1 MPLFVSFEG
10 GEGAGKSTQ
19 AQLLYDRL
27 WEAGERATLV
37 HEPGSTPLGEHLR
50 SYLKSSQPL
59 TSKAELLL
67 FEAARA
73 ELVNQRIESSLAD
86 GFHVIADRFEA
97 STIAYQGY
105 GRKVDLDIIEYLNL
119 FATGGRTPDVTFLL
133 DLEAAEG
140 LRRVG
145 TPQLALDLGLDG
157 QEPTPRE
164 DIAGERRFEDEASG
178 FHRRVRR
185 GFLAL
190 AKKSPGRWTI
200 IDALESPERIAEK
213 VWGTVAATLDPA
225 AHA

>member
-10 GEGAGKSTQ
+10 GEGTGKSTQ
-19 AQLLYDRL
+19 AQLLHDRL

-37 HEPGSTPLGEHLR
+37 REPGSTPLGEHLR

-59 TSKAELLL
+59 TGKAELLL
-67 FEAARA
+67 FAAARA

-105 GRKVDLDIIEYLNL
+105 GRKVDLDVIGYLNL
-119 FATGGRTPDVTFLL
+119 FATGGCAPDVTFLL
-133 DLEAAEG
+133 DLEPAEG

-145 TPQLALDLGLDG
+145 IPQLALDLDG
-157 QEPTPRE
+157 QEPMPRE
-164 DIAGERRFEDEASG
+164 DIAGERRFEDEALG

-200 IDALESPERIAEK
+200 IDAVESPERIAEK
-213 VWGTVAATLDPA
+213 VWATVAARLDPA
-225 AHA
+225 AQE